1 MKTGNK
7 SKYAGDLN
15 EQYSL
20 IKQICDEIEE
30 QEESKDSKKEDKLKL
45 TQLLESTEETI
56 LSKKEYGKRKRAD
69 GSIVDHSSG
78 KKPKS
83 LTFDDALVGALNSM
97 NSSNDNGIMES
108 TVEKAILHW
117 MGLNGKTN
125 QSLLVE
131 SNIFENNSLYDQ
143 CLDLLNELGLDTL
156 VNIYCAKGNNFEQ
169 KEFKDSMR
177 ELGFPPLAF
186 YKFYKVI
193 GSWKESAMAEK
204 CPTSDTSLSTVMDN
218 SATAGDSFDDDND
231 HLVHL
236 NML

>member
-20 IKQICDEIEE
+20 IKQICDETEE

-45 TQLLESTEETI
+45 AQLLESTEETI

-83 LTFDDALVGALNSM
+83 LTFDDALVGALNK
-97 NSSNDNGIMES
+97 S

-117 MGLNGKTN
+117 MALNGKTN

-143 CLDLLNELGLDTL
+143 CLDLLDELGLDTL